1 MKKINNLA
9 VTVKYTV
16 QLSDMKVS
24 DAVHKGLM
32 DNYEFDSND
41 IGIKK
46 DKDYNE
52 AFEWLAGHINESDA
66 TDWVYEID
74 DID

>member
-46 DKDYNE
+46 GQG
-52 AFEWLAGHINESDA
+52 LQRGL
-66 TDWVYEID
+66 
-74 DID
+74 